1 MPRICKICHLLNS
14 ARWWLLLRQ
23 AWGMPLS
30 TLAQYVDAY
39 SLERVTNGLYLH
51 WRACFCLGCFSR
63 GAHVTRAAPI
73 FYIFSLFRLVEP
85 LADLLQAFSHPQVS
99 TSRMVMNQVQN
110 LRDAC
115 ARFHGKHRFLVRAQ
129 RFPFSGEDS
138 ISHLHPSPLGP
149 QAFKYS
155 APLWCF
161 VWPTARAQPLYHL
174 LNHFI
179 TFSAAGLFV
188 TKLRSSLKDE
198 TIDTLCLLRSYLMQ
212 S

>member
-1 MPRICKICHLLNS
+1 MPFTKWRAMVVASASGMGNASGHFIAVSAFGLLQ
-14 ARWWLLLRQ
+14 R
-23 AWGMPLS
+23 
-30 TLAQYVDAY
+30 AQYVDAY

-63 GAHVTRAAPI
+63 GARVTRAAPI
-73 FYIFSLFRLVEP
+73 FYIFSLLRPVEP

-115 ARFHGKHRFLVRAQ
+115 AWYHGKHRFLVRAQ

-155 APLWCF
+155 APLRCL
-161 VWPTARAQPLYHL
+161 VWPTVRAQPLYHL
-174 LNHFI
+174 LNLGVIFLP
-179 TFSAAGLFV
+179 LFDHV
-188 TKLRSSLKDE
+188 LPPQ
-198 TIDTLCLLRSYLMQ
+198 LMAFNKMA
-212 S
+212 